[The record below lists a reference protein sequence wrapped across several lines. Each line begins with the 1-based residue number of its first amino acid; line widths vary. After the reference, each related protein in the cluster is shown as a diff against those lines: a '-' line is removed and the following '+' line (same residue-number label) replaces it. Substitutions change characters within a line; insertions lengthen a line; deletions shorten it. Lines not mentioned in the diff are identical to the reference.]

1 MAAVLAGMRNTWPI
15 AQMREMS
22 SAGDCLPLGQ
32 LKDGTSASFSLNFVL
47 LLSKKKNSTHKSYC
61 LLQLRILGTGNRHL
75 SSSDMKLIM
84 LSVALLIVALHR
96 GDTSTLGFVQA
107 AY

>member
-32 LKDGTSASFSLNFVL
+32 LKDGTSASFSLMLNFVL
-47 LLSKKKNSTHKSYC
+47 LLSKK
-61 LLQLRILGTGNRHL
+61 
-75 SSSDMKLIM
+75 
-84 LSVALLIVALHR
+84 
-96 GDTSTLGFVQA
+96 
-107 AY
+107 

>member
-32 LKDGTSASFSLNFVL
+32 LKDGTSASFSLMLNLFC
-47 LLSKKKNSTHKSYC
+47 SSRKKKE
-61 LLQLRILGTGNRHL
+61 
-75 SSSDMKLIM
+75 
-84 LSVALLIVALHR
+84 
-96 GDTSTLGFVQA
+96 
-107 AY
+107 